1 MQAICR
7 FGRDAARRG
16 HHGARRGTREGHH
29 APARG
34 RRVVGCTNRGAPR
47 ARGHTLVGFD
57 PWLVASPSAPAALGA
72 ATASTLPLGLRLHP
86 SFIGRVGRARL
97 RLSAHRRL
105 RRHPPWSGDGGRR
118 RQRPATVGGDW
129 GLEQSHGVALHPPFR
144 ACRRCL
150 RLLPR
155 AALRFLGIGDPRLCP
170 RPAEGNPLSPHR
182 HRFFVGGCLVDDEP
196 MKRGD
201 ATVATLTPTFS
212 SPVSAP
218 SRGGDREAG
227 PGWVCDRYPAVSLS
241 ALALMRWGLEWADP
255 DTRLLPPG
263 YFSSFLSLF

>member
-97 RLSAHRRL
+97 A
-105 RRHPPWSGDGGRR
+105 
-118 RQRPATVGGDW
+118 
-129 GLEQSHGVALHPPFR
+129 
-144 ACRRCL
+144 
-150 RLLPR
+150 
-155 AALRFLGIGDPRLCP
+155 
-170 RPAEGNPLSPHR
+170 
-182 HRFFVGGCLVDDEP
+182 
-196 MKRGD
+196 
-201 ATVATLTPTFS
+201 
-212 SPVSAP
+212 SAP
-218 SRGGDREAG
+218 IGASDVIRLGAG
-227 PGWVCDRYPAVSLS
+227 MEG
-241 ALALMRWGLEWADP
+241 ADANA
-255 DTRLLPPG
+255 PPP
-263 YFSSFLSLF
+263 